1 MNKPQG
7 GGGGAGV
14 GAKEQLQQ
22 YRQQQQQCRHKLARR
37 NFGEKK
43 FLRSRSSRPTQT
55 FPINEI
61 RLHKEILWARN
72 KSKNRLTHTYI
83 Y

>member
-22 YRQQQQQCRHKLARR
+22 YRLMGLFFVKW
-37 NFGEKK
+37 NKK
-43 FLRSRSSRPTQT
+43 ISLSPHYWMVELILRDP
-55 FPINEI
+55 
-61 RLHKEILWARN
+61 
-72 KSKNRLTHTYI
+72 
-83 Y
+83 

>member
-37 NFGEKK
+37 NFGEKS
-43 FLRSRSSRPTQT
+43 FSAPGAPGQ
-55 FPINEI
+55 
-61 RLHKEILWARN
+61 HKH
-72 KSKNRLTHTYI
+72 SQ
-83 Y
+83 